1 MRVLRLLERQLL
13 LAALPLLDEGDVLG
27 EFYLEGLRLLLAFL
41 RQLGRLAID
50 RQRVRLVFPLA
61 ALRVLAFDLLVA
73 RAEPLVEEGVVELE
87 RFGCVHRC
95 DRGLEVGI
103 LQSGCYTAAA

>member
-13 LAALPLLDEGDVLG
+13 LAALPLLDEGDVFG

-61 ALRVLAFDLLVA
+61 ALRVLVFDLLVA